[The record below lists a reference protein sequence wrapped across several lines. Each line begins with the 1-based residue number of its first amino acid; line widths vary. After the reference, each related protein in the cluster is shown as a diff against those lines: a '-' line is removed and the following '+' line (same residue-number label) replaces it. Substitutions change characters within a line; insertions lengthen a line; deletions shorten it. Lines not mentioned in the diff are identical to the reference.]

1 MADKDSTTMKKFFS
15 SILILFALVSG
26 LSQRAEAASGDLFIY
41 PVAPDT
47 MMALQ
52 PRCDYIVSRFWDR
65 CNFGTAF
72 TKPDKLNRAFGDWI
86 SIMPHATADTVHHA
100 IDRLMARFSKK
111 GPETLQ
117 LATMAENWLYSDTA
131 QIRSTE
137 LYLPFA
143 KAAASNKKIKKADK
157 ARFEAHAKIIESSSV
172 GSNVPDIPFVNADGS
187 KGSLADISGK
197 GSILLFFNDPDC
209 MDCTMARI
217 RLGADPNTR
226 ELIERGE
233 LVVLSIYPGEPD
245 DENWQKAKD
254 AAPKEWTVV
263 AMPEAYDYFDLRST
277 PLFVFLNSRRKVLAT
292 ELDADYLMGAF
303 RAANQASKK

>member
-1 MADKDSTTMKKFFS
+1 MKKVFS
-15 SILILFALVSG
+15 IILLLSALLSG
-26 LSQRAEAASGDLFIY
+26 FGHQAKAASGDLFIY
-41 PVAPDT
+41 PVPPDT

-86 SIMPHATADTVHHA
+86 SIMPHATADTVFHA
-100 IDRLMARFSKK
+100 IDRLMAHFAKK

-117 LATMAENWLYSDTA
+117 LATLAENWLYSDTA
-131 QIRSTE
+131 QIHSTE

-143 KAAASNKKIKKADK
+143 KAAANHKKIKKADK
-157 ARFEAHAKIIESSSV
+157 ARFASHAKIIESSSV
-172 GSNVPDIPFVNADGS
+172 GANVPDIPFTYADGS
-187 KGSLADISGK
+187 KGSLADINGK

-209 MDCTMARI
+209 FDCTMARI

-245 DENWQKAKD
+245 EENWEKAK
-254 AAPKEWTVV
+254 AAANKEWTAI

-292 ELDADYLMGAF
+292 DLDVDYLMGAF
-303 RAANQASKK
+303 RTANQAAKNK

>member
-100 IDRLMARFSKK
+100 IDRLMARFVKK

-117 LATMAENWLYSDTA
+117 LATNTLDRAL
-131 QIRSTE
+131 
-137 LYLPFA
+137 
-143 KAAASNKKIKKADK
+143 
-157 ARFEAHAKIIESSSV
+157 SS
-172 GSNVPDIPFVNADGS
+172 F
-187 KGSLADISGK
+187 
-197 GSILLFFNDPDC
+197 
-209 MDCTMARI
+209 R
-217 RLGADPNTR
+217 
-226 ELIERGE
+226 
-233 LVVLSIYPGEPD
+233 
-245 DENWQKAKD
+245 Q
-254 AAPKEWTVV
+254 
-263 AMPEAYDYFDLRST
+263 
-277 PLFVFLNSRRKVLAT
+277 SRREQQKNQ
-292 ELDADYLMGAF
+292 ESRQSPF
-303 RAANQASKK
+303 RGPR